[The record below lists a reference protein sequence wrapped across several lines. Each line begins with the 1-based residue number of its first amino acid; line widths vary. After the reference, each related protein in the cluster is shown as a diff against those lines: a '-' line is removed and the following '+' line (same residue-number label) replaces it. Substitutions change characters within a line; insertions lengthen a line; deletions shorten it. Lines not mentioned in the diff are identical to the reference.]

1 VLVQCGGKEILPAPA
16 TWAFEPTQNRFMR
29 ALGEKMKPFLRL
41 GEPAGESTL
50 AVALTVA
57 AVTMA
62 LMLCAILWQ
71 SSVIDSQR
79 HVIQWMWFAKF
90 GG

>member
-1 VLVQCGGKEILPAPA
+1 
-16 TWAFEPTQNRFMR
+16 
-29 ALGEKMKPFLRL
+29 MKLFLRL
-41 GEPAGESTL
+41 REPVSESTL

-62 LMLCAILWQ
+62 LMLCGIMWQ
-71 SSVIDSQR
+71 SRIIESQR
-79 HVIQWMWFAKF
+79 HVIQWMWSVKF

>member
-1 VLVQCGGKEILPAPA
+1 
-16 TWAFEPTQNRFMR
+16 
-29 ALGEKMKPFLRL
+29 MKSLLRL
-41 GEPAGESTL
+41 GEPVSESQL
-50 AVALTVA
+50 GVALTVA

-71 SSVIDSQR
+71 SSIIDSQR
-79 HVIQWMWFAKF
+79 NIIRWMWSAKF

>member
-1 VLVQCGGKEILPAPA
+1 
-16 TWAFEPTQNRFMR
+16 
-29 ALGEKMKPFLRL
+29 MKLFLRL
-41 GEPAGESTL
+41 REPVSESTL

-62 LMLCAILWQ
+62 LMLCGIMWQ
-71 SSVIDSQR
+71 SSIIESQR
-79 HVIQWMWFAKF
+79 HVIEWMWSVKF

>member
-1 VLVQCGGKEILPAPA
+1 MEILPARA
-16 TWAFEPTQNRFMR
+16 SCAFEPKQYRFTR
-29 ALGEKMKPFLRL
+29 DRGEKMKLFLRL
-41 GEPAGESTL
+41 GKPVCESQL

-71 SSVIDSQR
+71 SSIIESQR
-79 HVIQWMWFAKF
+79 NVIRWMWSAKF

>member
-1 VLVQCGGKEILPAPA
+1 
-16 TWAFEPTQNRFMR
+16 
-29 ALGEKMKPFLRL
+29 MKSYFRL
-41 GEPAGESTL
+41 GEPVSESQL

-62 LMLCAILWQ
+62 LMLCAIMWQ
-71 SSVIDSQR
+71 SSIIESQR
-79 HVIQWMWFAKF
+79 NVIQWMWSVKF

>member
-1 VLVQCGGKEILPAPA
+1 
-16 TWAFEPTQNRFMR
+16 
-29 ALGEKMKPFLRL
+29 LG
-41 GEPAGESTL
+41 
-50 AVALTVA
+50 VALTVA

-71 SSVIDSQR
+71 SSIIDSQR
-79 HVIQWMWFAKF
+79 NLIRWMWSAKF

>member
-1 VLVQCGGKEILPAPA
+1 
-16 TWAFEPTQNRFMR
+16 
-29 ALGEKMKPFLRL
+29 MKLFLRL
-41 GEPAGESTL
+41 REPVNESQL

-57 AVTMA
+57 AVMMA

-71 SSVIDSQR
+71 SSIIESQR
-79 HVIQWMWFAKF
+79 TVIHWMWSAKF

>member
-1 VLVQCGGKEILPAPA
+1 
-16 TWAFEPTQNRFMR
+16 
-29 ALGEKMKPFLRL
+29 MKSFLRL
-41 GEPAGESTL
+41 GEPVSESQL
-50 AVALTVA
+50 GVALTVA

-71 SSVIDSQR
+71 SSIIDSQR
-79 HVIQWMWFAKF
+79 TLIRWMWSAKF

>member
-1 VLVQCGGKEILPAPA
+1 
-16 TWAFEPTQNRFMR
+16 
-29 ALGEKMKPFLRL
+29 MKSFLRL
-41 GEPAGESTL
+41 GEPVSESQL
-50 AVALTVA
+50 GVALTVA

-71 SSVIDSQR
+71 SSIIDSQR
-79 HVIQWMWFAKF
+79 NLIRWMWSAKF

>member
-1 VLVQCGGKEILPAPA
+1 
-16 TWAFEPTQNRFMR
+16 
-29 ALGEKMKPFLRL
+29 MKLLLRL
-41 GEPAGESTL
+41 REPVSESTL

-62 LMLCAILWQ
+62 LMLCGIMWQ
-71 SSVIDSQR
+71 SRIIESQR
-79 HVIQWMWFAKF
+79 HVIQWMWSVKF